1 MLFKILRL
9 FGLDVPAKI
18 EAVKA
23 GFEEGV
29 EQATDHVKQVAQEAA
44 IIAAFSLVAT
54 VAAALAVG
62 VGLMAIYRWLA
73 QDYGPYVGFAT
84 DGGLLLAMA
93 GVFATAAAIKVNA
106 LVGHRAKSPVRVAE
120 TPAVIEPA
128 PRAIA
133 SPDEASFNTSSTGPM
148 VSVAPT
154 ATATATD
161 LVEPLSAI
169 VSTYLKARSKGNP
182 IVDGLIGHL
191 STTTHGTASEAA
203 NEALERAANV
213 VRHGDTRNVIVV
225 LTGATVMGWMLSR
238 FSRAD
243 LR

>member
-54 VAAALAVG
+54 VTASLAVG

-93 GVFATAAAIKVNA
+93 GVCATAAAIKVNA
-106 LVGHRAKSPVRVAE
+106 LAGHRAKSPVRVAE
-120 TPAVIEPA
+120 TPAVIEPE
-128 PRAIA
+128 PRGLA
-133 SPDEASFNTSSTGPM
+133 SPDELPFNASSSSSM
-148 VSVAPT
+148 VSAAPT
-154 ATATATD
+154 ATATD
-161 LVEPLSAI
+161 LMEPLSAI
-169 VSTYLKARSKGNP
+169 VSTYLKSRSNGNP
-182 IVDGLIGHL
+182 IVDGLIGNL
-191 STTTHGTASEAA
+191 GATTHSTASEAA

-213 VRHGDTRNVIVV
+213 VRHGDMTNVIVV

-238 FSRAD
+238 FPKAD
-243 LR
+243 VR

>member
-1 MLFKILRL
+1 MLFKFLRL

-44 IIAAFSLVAT
+44 MIAAFSLVAT
-54 VAAALAVG
+54 VTAALAVG

-84 DGGLLLAMA
+84 DGGLLVVMA

-106 LVGHRAKSPVRVAE
+106 LVGPRAKSPVRTAE
-120 TPAVIEPA
+120 TPAVIEP
-128 PRAIA
+128 PPQEIA
-133 SPDEASFNTSSTGPM
+133 SPDEVPISASSTGSM
-148 VSVAPT
+148 VSVAP
-154 ATATATD
+154 TATATD

-169 VSTYLKARSKGNP
+169 VSTYLKSRSQGNP
-182 IVDGLIGHL
+182 IVDGLIGNL
-191 STTTHGTASEAA
+191 DTTAHGTASEAA
-203 NEALERAANV
+203 NEALERAANI
-213 VRHGDTRNVIVV
+213 VRHGDMANVIVV

-238 FSRAD
+238 YPKAD
-243 LR
+243 VR

>member
-54 VAAALAVG
+54 LTAALAVG
-62 VGLMAIYRWLA
+62 LGLMAIYRWIA

-84 DGGLLLAMA
+84 DGGLLVVMA
-93 GVFATAAAIKVNA
+93 GICATVAVIKTNA
-106 LVGHRAKSPVRVAE
+106 LAGHRAKSSPVRAAAR
-120 TPAVIEPA
+120 PAVTEPA
-128 PRAIA
+128 PPIIDPPEEALSHGSSSRAV
-133 SPDEASFNTSSTGPM
+133 

-154 ATATATD
+154 PTATD

-169 VSTYLKARSKGNP
+169 VSTYLKSRTKGNP
-182 IVDGLIGHL
+182 IVEGLIGNL
-191 STTTHGTASEAA
+191 GATTHSTA

-213 VRHGDTRNVIVV
+213 IRYGDMTHVIVV

-238 FSRAD
+238 FPKGDGR
-243 LR
+243 